1 MIVGFIGELC
11 FDSGIALGI
20 ECTWMF
26 IKRKEKVYK
35 TKDDNHVDEH
45 DASDIIVVYCM
56 HFANH
61 YPPFTCMSRSC
72 SSCL

>member
-1 MIVGFIGELC
+1 
-11 FDSGIALGI
+11 
-20 ECTWMF
+20 MF

-35 TKDDNHVDEH
+35 TKDDNHVDEYVT
-45 DASDIIVVYCM
+45 SDIIVVYCM

-61 YPPFTCMSRSC
+61 YPPFTCISRSC